1 MVRGKVISA
10 FVDAGA
16 TAFMNNHNEIMTG
29 KVLGILDLCDKN
41 VRECVSAAK
50 GLARDEIFQH
60 PRKVELEIGAYS
72 TISTLLNVSCSAA
85 LEYVRK
91 GGVADSKTRRVVEL
105 LGLDLKNLN
114 ASGAV
119 SKEYGAIMQV
129 LDYVSGM
136 TDNYAMHLARQF
148 SGMGGERI

>member
-1 MVRGKVISA
+1 
-10 FVDAGA
+10 
-16 TAFMNNHNEIMTG
+16 
-29 KVLGILDLCDKN
+29 
-41 VRECVSAAK
+41 
-50 GLARDEIFQH
+50 
-60 PRKVELEIGAYS
+60 
-72 TISTLLNVSCSAA
+72 
-85 LEYVRK
+85 
-91 GGVADSKTRRVVEL
+91 
-105 LGLDLKNLN
+105 KNLD

>member
-1 MVRGKVISA
+1 M
-10 FVDAGA
+10 
-16 TAFMNNHNEIMTG
+16 
-29 KVLGILDLCDKN
+29 
-41 VRECVSAAK
+41 
-50 GLARDEIFQH
+50 
-60 PRKVELEIGAYS
+60 
-72 TISTLLNVSCSAA
+72 
-85 LEYVRK
+85 
-91 GGVADSKTRRVVEL
+91 ADSKTRRVVEL
-105 LGLDLKNLN
+105 LGLDLKNLD